1 MGEPEVSKFLSH
13 LAVEGKVSA
22 STQNQALSAIL
33 FLYQAVLKQELG
45 WINNV
50 KRAKKPSHLPV
61 VFTKEEAMAD
71 FSYNQTKKATRR
83 FDSLSSLSVT
93 FFLKSL

>member
-1 MGEPEVSKFLSH
+1 M
-13 LAVEGKVSA
+13 SA
-22 STQNQALSAIL
+22 STQNQNQVLSALL
-33 FLYQAVLKQELG
+33 FLYQEVLKQELG
-45 WINNV
+45 WINNG

-71 FSYNQTKKATRR
+71 FSYNQIKKATKR
-83 FDSLSSLSVT
+83 FYSLSSLSVT